1 VSSDMQILAML
12 KRRKVASQAA
22 AEEARQAKRDDLV
35 QKQVAEVSI
44 LEEYAGQ
51 VAVMPE
57 EAIRQ
62 AVESVVAALR
72 SEGHNMNPGLV
83 IKELLKAGG
92 QLDGK
97 SVDKAQVATIVK
109 ELLARP

>member
-1 VSSDMQILAML
+1 MQILAML
-12 KRRKVASQAA
+12 KRRKAASQAA

-44 LEEYAGQ
+44 LDEYAGR

-62 AVESVVAALR
+62 AVESVVASLR

-97 SVDKAQVATIVK
+97 SVDKAQVATVVK